1 MVAMRSPFC
10 GYNAV
15 YFAELR
21 DKDLVCYSNKI
32 KLEFVEGNVYTIVN
46 LPTKRISV
54 TSQQGTFIRLVLTR
68 WRLKPYSIDME
79 RNCVTVAPCI
89 RPLTTWSRRAIESAR
104 LRGVYDKWAQ
114 SSQQAA
120 SGESHLIDLSNI
132 FPTAAFLFL
141 LQDWLYMIPQTFT
154 VTSEHIR
161 FYFLVFLY
169 YTFSCCFRVVDSA
182 DSCRLSSARLDS
194 ISYRIVHNIGK
205 LLL

>member
-1 MVAMRSPFC
+1 MVAIRSPFC

-32 KLEFVEGNVYTIVN
+32 KLEFVQWNVYTIVN

-54 TSQQGTFIRLVLTR
+54 TSQQGTFIRLLLTR

-79 RNCVTVAPCI
+79 RNCVTATLCI
-89 RPLTTWSRRAIESAR
+89 RPLATWSRRAIESAR

-114 SSQQAA
+114 SSQQAG
-120 SGESHLIDLSNI
+120 SGENHLIDLSNI

-141 LQDWLYMIPQTFT
+141 LRDWLYMIPADFYCYFWAYPFLLFSFSVLHLQLFPCG
-154 VTSEHIR
+154 R
-161 FYFLVFLY
+161 FSWLM
-169 YTFSCCFRVVDSA
+169 SA
-182 DSCRLSSARLDS
+182 FERTLR
-194 ISYRIVHNIGK
+194 
-205 LLL
+205 